1 MLFRNGYFYRY
12 ARRVE
17 GRPPLLTGRPEH
29 RLSSLVLY
37 IVLASAPNHQV
48 VGALAVPGR
57 FQVHPNAQ
65 VPRSA
70 LPHIRPR
77 ASLIERRNVARE
89 FIAFGA

>member
-29 RLSSLVLY
+29 RLSSWVLY
-37 IVLASAPNHQV
+37 IVLASVSPNHQV

-57 FQVHPNAQ
+57 FQVHPNA
-65 VPRSA
+65 
-70 LPHIRPR
+70 
-77 ASLIERRNVARE
+77 
-89 FIAFGA
+89 